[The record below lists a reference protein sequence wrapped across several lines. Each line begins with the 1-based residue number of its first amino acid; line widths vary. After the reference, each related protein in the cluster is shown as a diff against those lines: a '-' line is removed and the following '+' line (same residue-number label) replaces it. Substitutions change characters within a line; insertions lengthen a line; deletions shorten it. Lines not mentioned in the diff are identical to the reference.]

1 MTTRTANDSP
11 LIQHAEAEML
21 RAGLYDD
28 DADYGGMVP
37 DAVMNV
43 VRAFAGDGHSGSS
56 AALVTSILESLLRFE
71 PLTPLTSDP
80 DEWMNVSEISG
91 AEMWQSRRN
100 PTFFS
105 EDGGASWYTIEPS
118 QATFG
123 DRVRDGG
130 KMGTLVRC
138 HECGGSGQLHQLDE
152 QPLSVETDH
161 E

>member
-1 MTTRTANDSP
+1 MTTDDSP
-11 LIQHAEAEML
+11 LIQHAEAEMR

-37 DAVMNV
+37 DAVLNV

-56 AALVTSILESLLRFE
+56 AELVASILEKVLRFE
-71 PLTPLTSDP
+71 PLTPLTPDP
-80 DEWMNVSEISG
+80 AEWMDVSDVSG
-91 AEMWQSRRN
+91 VEMWQSLRN

-130 KMGTLVRC
+130 EMGTLIRC
-138 HECGGSGQLHQLDE
+138 YECGGSGSLHRLDE
-152 QPLSVETDH
+152 KPPSVEADH